1 VKNVENNGKKGAFA
15 DRRLKSRYNVRVR
28 NEPDQKGKKMTSTT
42 TTTSTF
48 EYRRLTEVLG
58 FTHAEAM
65 KTIENRREQ
74 DRRVRNSI
82 LNG

>member
-1 VKNVENNGKKGAFA
+1 
-15 DRRLKSRYNVRVR
+15 
-28 NEPDQKGKKMTSTT
+28 MTSTT